1 MKQFSL
7 LLLISML
14 THAAYAQTTELRKF
28 RFALNGGYSYRL
40 GKISDQLTGDA
51 RNYMKKLKSG
61 FNVGADAM
69 YYFNPKM
76 GVGVKYNRF
85 QASHSDVIPVRT
97 STGQMRTNVMDNI
110 AINFFAATFGTRVFN
125 AAGTNAFHAN
135 IALGYLGFR
144 DNGWL
149 NVDKLILT
157 GGTLG
162 IGWDIGYDIRLTS
175 KLSAGAQLSLIS
187 GKLNSFMKEDSNSRE
202 KVTLTD
208 DQKENLSHLNLSLG
222 LRLNI

>member
-1 MKQFSL
+1 
-7 LLLISML
+7 
-14 THAAYAQTTELRKF
+14 
-28 RFALNGGYSYRL
+28 
-40 GKISDQLTGDA
+40 
-51 RNYMKKLKSG
+51 MKKLKSG